1 MEVFQKMLTT
11 QALMFV
17 YIVIGM
23 LISKTK
29 VLKPEGR
36 SSYLGLLINVTL
48 PCMILN
54 AFMQDVSL
62 AELIAAGQAM
72 LLSAGCCMM
81 AWLLSKLLW
90 RKKTPEKRSVLEFAT
105 MFSNA
110 GNAGLPIVSL
120 VFGTTGVFYASF
132 YLIPIRVLMW
142 TVGVS
147 LFITGG
153 KQSKWKLLLLN
164 PSLLAVFVGMFL
176 MLAQIKLPA
185 VLSTAVS
192 NVGAM
197 TGPLSMMII
206 GASLVDIKA
215 RDTLEKDV
223 FLVSGVRL
231 ILVPMLAMAV
241 MRLLHVE
248 PMLWQVAVTLLA
260 MPAAAN
266 TAILAEMYGRD
277 HTFAAKCVFI
287 STILSFITV
296 PCLTLLF

>member
-17 YIVIGM
+17 YIVIGV

-36 SSYLGLLINVTL
+36 SSYIGLLINVTL

-72 LLSAGCCMM
+72 LLSAACCMM

-90 RKKTPEKRSVLEFAT
+90 RRKAPEKRAVLEFAT

-120 VFGTTGVFYASF
+120 VFGTKGVFYASF

-147 LFITGG
+147 LFITGE
-153 KQSKWKLLLLN
+153 KQSRWKTLLLN
-164 PSLLAVFVGMFL
+164 PSLLAVFVGLPL
-176 MLAQIKLPA
+176 MLLQVKLPA

-206 GASLVDIKA
+206 GASLADIKP

-231 ILVPMLAMAV
+231 ILVPMLAMAG
-241 MRLLHVE
+241 MRLLNVE
-248 PMLWQVAVTLLA
+248 PLLWQVAVTLLA

>member
-11 QALMFV
+11 QALMFI
-17 YIVIGM
+17 YILIGVI
-23 LISKTK
+23 ISKTK
-29 VLKPEGR
+29 ILKPEGR
-36 SSYLGLLINVTL
+36 SSYIGLLIYVTL

-54 AFMQDVSL
+54 AFMQDVSM
-62 AELIAAGQAM
+62 AELISAGQAM
-72 LLSAGCCMM
+72 LLSAGCCLMS
-81 AWLLSKLLW
+81 WLLGKLLW
-90 RKKTPEKRSVLEFAT
+90 RKETTERRAVLEFAT

-147 LFITGG
+147 LFITGE
-153 KQSKWKLLLLN
+153 KKSRLKTLLLN
-164 PSLLAVFVGMFL
+164 PSLLAVFIGLPL
-176 MLAQIKLPA
+176 MLMRVKLPT
-185 VLSTAVS
+185 VLSTAIS
-192 NVGAM
+192 NVGSM
-197 TGPLSMMII
+197 TGPLSMIII
-206 GASLVDIKA
+206 GASLADMKP
-215 RDTLEKDV
+215 RDMLEKDV

-231 ILVPMLAMAV
+231 ILVPMLAMVV
-241 MRLLHVE
+241 MRLLGVQ
-248 PMLWQVAVTLLA
+248 PLLWQVAVTLLA